1 MAQIICDEPSKK
13 SIQRHKRWCTDAK
26 GWGDWVMCLGN
37 VTINFLMAGS
47 NEKNGGKVQMR
58 NLRGEYGIKN
68 ITIIMALWGD
78 AKTNCDCV
86 AGFYFTRITMN

>member
-1 MAQIICDEPSKK
+1 
-13 SIQRHKRWCTDAK
+13 
-26 GWGDWVMCLGN
+26 MCLGN

-58 NLRGEYGIKN
+58 NLRGESGIKN

-78 AKTNCDCV
+78 AKTNCDGV
-86 AGFYFTRITMN
+86 AGAWRDRLGLAVAKAS